1 MIFNILFI
9 LISLGILS
17 YIGYAA
23 YRLVRYE
30 SIQRQRQRNSDDR
43 ALAKIRS
50 TYRRDIYPPGITSSI
65 SQAELQAIYRNDVPY
80 GVTGS
85 IKVDNQP
92 RGFIWETDDYRS

>member
-50 TYRRDIYPPGITSSI
+50 TYRRDIYPPGITASYSP
-65 SQAELQAIYRNDVPY
+65 PY
-80 GVTGS
+80 GITGS
-85 IKVDNQP
+85 YTPPTGITGSYSP
-92 RGFIWETDDYRS
+92 RRWSDY